1 MKVPQQKLNQAMST
15 KAKTETITKV
25 QGTFIRLN
33 EDRILKNG
41 IKKYLPNK
49 NASINIYFNLS
60 LAKPEVRTYNFGTIK
75 HQQEVLAYLDSI
87 YL

>member
-1 MKVPQQKLNQAMST
+1 MST
-15 KAKTETITKV
+15 KAKTQTITKV
-25 QGTFIRLN
+25 QGTFIKLN

-49 NASINIYFNLS
+49 NATINIYFNLS
-60 LAKPEVRTYNFGTIK
+60 LTKPEVRTYNFGTIK
-75 HQQEVLAYLDSI
+75 RQQEVLAYLDSI